1 MSLRSRVAVVT
12 GGSRGIGR
20 GIALKL
26 AQEGARIAIAYRANK
41 AAAQMTLR
49 HLQAAGADC
58 LAVETDISQGPRAEQ
73 LIQTVADRYG
83 RVDILVNNVGDFR
96 WGTLAE
102 SSLEEWASIFDSNVS
117 TVFYMCRAALPLM
130 RKARWGRIVN
140 LGAVGAERAFGQA
153 KISAYAAA
161 KAGVVAM
168 SRSLALEEA
177 KNGITV
183 NVVNPSSIDEKD
195 LTLEE
200 ARKMRDA
207 RYPIGRPPT
216 VEDVAAAIAF
226 FASEEAEYVTG
237 QVVNVSGGWML

>member
-1 MSLRSRVAVVT
+1 MR
-12 GGSRGIGR
+12 
-20 GIALKL
+20 L
-26 AQEGARIAIAYRANK
+26 AREGARIAIAYRVNK
-41 AAAQMTLR
+41 AAAQMALR
-49 HLQAAGADC
+49 LLQAEGADC
-58 LAVETDISQGPRAEQ
+58 VAVETDINQPARAEQ
-73 LIQTVADRYG
+73 LVKTVADRYG
-83 RVDILVNNVGDFR
+83 RVDILVNNVGEFR

-102 SSLEEWASIFDSNVS
+102 SSLEEWKSIFDSNVS

-130 RKARWGRIVN
+130 RKGRWGRIVN
-140 LGAVGAERAFGQA
+140 MGAVGAERAFGQA

-161 KAGVVAM
+161 KAAVVAM

-200 ARKMRDA
+200 ARKLRDA

-216 VEDVAAAIAF
+216 VEDVAAAVAF

>member
-1 MSLRSRVAVVT
+1 MSLRNRVAVVT
-12 GGSRGIGR
+12 GGTRGIGR

-26 AQEGARIAIAYRANK
+26 AHDGARIAIAYRANK
-41 AAAQMTLR
+41 AAAQMTLMQ
-49 HLQAAGADC
+49 LQAAGSEC
-58 LAVETDISQGPRAEQ
+58 IAVETDITDAARAEQ
-73 LIQTVADRYG
+73 FIKTVADRFG
-83 RVDILVNNVGDFR
+83 RVDVLVNNVGDFR

-102 SSLEEWASIFDSNVS
+102 SAPEEWRSIFDSNVA
-117 TVFYMCRAALPLM
+117 TVFSMCRAALPLM
-130 RKARWGRIVN
+130 RKGRWGRIIN
-140 LGAVGAERAFGQA
+140 MGAVGAERAFGQA
-153 KISAYAAA
+153 KISAYAAE
-161 KAGVVAM
+161 KAAVVAM
-168 SRSLALEEA
+168 TRSLALEEA

-183 NVVNPSSIDEKD
+183 NVVNPSNIDEKD

-200 ARKMRDA
+200 ARKLRDA

>member
-1 MSLRSRVAVVT
+1 MPLANRVALIT

-20 GIALKL
+20 GIAVRL
-26 AQEGARIAIAYRANK
+26 AQEGVRIAIAYRSNK
-41 AAAQMTLR
+41 VAAQQTLR
-49 HLQAAGADC
+49 QLQASGADC
-58 LAVETDISQGPRAEQ
+58 VAVETDITQAARAEQ
-73 LIQTVADRYG
+73 LVQTVADRYG
-83 RVDILVNNVGDFR
+83 RLDIVVNNVGDFR

-102 SSLEEWASIFDSNVS
+102 SSLDDWQSIFSSNLSSVVFVS
-117 TVFYMCRAALPLM
+117 RAALPHM
-130 RKARWGRIVN
+130 RKGRWGRIIN

-161 KAGVVAM
+161 KAAVVAL

-183 NVVNPSSIDEKD
+183 NVVNPSSIDEKE
-195 LTLEE
+195 LTLSE
-200 ARKMRDA
+200 ARRIRDA
-207 RYPIGRPPT
+207 RFPIGRPPT
-216 VEDVAAAIAF
+216 VEDVAAAVAF

>member
-1 MSLRSRVAVVT
+1 MSLRNRVGVVT
-12 GGSRGIGR
+12 GGTRGIGR
-20 GIALKL
+20 GIALGL
-26 AQEGARIAIAYRANK
+26 AREGARIALVYRANK
-41 AAAQMTLR
+41 AAAQTALR
-49 HLQAAGADC
+49 QLQAVGADC
-58 LAVETDISQGPRAEQ
+58 VAVETDISQPARAEQ
-73 LIQTVADRYG
+73 LIKTVADRYG
-83 RVDILVNNVGDFR
+83 RVDVLVNNVGEFR

-102 SSLEEWASIFDSNVS
+102 SSVEEWTGIFESNVT
-117 TVFYMCRAALPLM
+117 TVFHMCRAALPLM
-130 RKARWGRIVN
+130 RKGRWGRIIN

-161 KAGVVAM
+161 KAAVVAM

-200 ARKMRDA
+200 ARKLKDA

-216 VEDVAAAIAF
+216 VDDVAAAVSF

-237 QVVNVSGGWML
+237 QIVNVSGGWML

>member
-1 MSLRSRVAVVT
+1 MGLQNRVALVT
-12 GGSRGIGR
+12 GGSRGIGK
-20 GIALKL
+20 GIALRL
-26 AQEGARIAIAYRANK
+26 ARDGARVAIAYRSNK
-41 AAAQMTLR
+41 GAAQLALR
-49 HLQAAGADC
+49 QMQALGADC
-58 LAVETDISQGPRAEQ
+58 LAVETDISHAGRAEQ
-73 LIQTVADRYG
+73 LVKTIVDRYG
-83 RVDILVNNVGDFR
+83 RIDVLVNNVGDFK

-102 SSLEEWASIFDSNVS
+102 SSIEDWESIFNSNLM
-117 TVFYMCRAALPLM
+117 TVMQMSRAVLAPM
-130 RKARWGRIVN
+130 RKGRWGRIIN

-161 KAGVVAM
+161 KAAVVAL

-200 ARKMRDA
+200 ARKLRDA
-207 RYPIGRPPT
+207 RFPIGRPPT
-216 VEDVAAAIAF
+216 VEDVAASVAY

-237 QVVNVSGGWML
+237 QVLNVSGGWML

>member
-1 MSLRSRVAVVT
+1 MSLRNRVALVT

-20 GIALKL
+20 GIAVRL
-26 AQEGARIAIAYRANK
+26 ARDGARVAIAYRSNK
-41 AAAQMTLR
+41 VAAQQTLR
-49 HLQAAGADC
+49 QLQAEGADC
-58 LAVETDISQGPRAEQ
+58 VAVETDITSAARADQ
-73 LIQTVADRYG
+73 LVKTVLDRFG
-83 RVDILVNNVGDFR
+83 RLDIVVNNVGDFR

-102 SSLEEWASIFDSNVS
+102 SSIEDWDRVFSSNLS
-117 TVFYMCRAALPLM
+117 TVFYISRAALPHM
-130 RKARWGRIVN
+130 RKGRWGRLIN

-161 KAGVVAM
+161 KAAVVAL

-183 NVVNPSSIDEKD
+183 NVVNPSSIDEKELSLD
-195 LTLEE
+195 E
-200 ARKMRDA
+200 ARRIRDA
-207 RYPIGRPPT
+207 RFPIGRPPT
-216 VEDVAAAIAF
+216 VEDVAATVAF

>member
-1 MSLRSRVAVVT
+1 MSLRNRVALVT

-20 GIALKL
+20 GIALRLGKD
-26 AQEGARIAIAYRANK
+26 GARIAIAYRSNK
-41 AAAQMTLR
+41 GAAQQSLR
-49 HLQAAGADC
+49 LLQASGTDC
-58 LAVETDISQGPRAEQ
+58 VAVETDISDAARAEQ
-73 LIQTVADRYG
+73 LIKTVVERFG
-83 RVDILVNNVGDFR
+83 RLDIVVNNVGDFR

-102 SSLEEWASIFDSNVS
+102 SSLEDWQSIFSSNLLSVLFVS
-117 TVFYMCRAALPLM
+117 RAALPHM
-130 RKARWGRIVN
+130 RRGRWGRIIN

-161 KAGVVAM
+161 KAAVVAL

-183 NVVNPSSIDEKD
+183 NVVNPSSIDEKE
-195 LTLEE
+195 LSLEE
-200 ARKMRDA
+200 ARRMRDA
-207 RYPIGRPPT
+207 RFPIGRPPT
-216 VEDVAAAIAF
+216 VEDVAASVAF

>member
-1 MSLRSRVAVVT
+1 MSLRNRVAVVT

-26 AQEGARIAIAYRANK
+26 AHEGARIAIAYRVNK
-41 AAAQMTLR
+41 AAAQMTLLQ
-49 HLQAAGADC
+49 LQAAGADSV
-58 LAVETDISQGPRAEQ
+58 AVETDITQPPRAEQ
-73 LIQTVADRYG
+73 FIKTVADRYG

-102 SSLEEWASIFDSNVS
+102 SAPEEWKSIFDSNVS

-130 RKARWGRIVN
+130 RKQRWGRIIN
-140 LGAVGAERAFGQA
+140 MGAVGAERAFGQA

-161 KAGVVAM
+161 KAAVVAM

-200 ARKMRDA
+200 ARKLRDA
-207 RYPIGRPPT
+207 RFPIGRPPT

>member
-1 MSLRSRVAVVT
+1 MSLRNRVGVVT
-12 GGSRGIGR
+12 GGTRGIGR
-20 GIALKL
+20 GIALGL
-26 AQEGARIAIAYRANK
+26 AREGARIALVYRTNK
-41 AAAQMTLR
+41 AAAQTALR
-49 HLQAAGADC
+49 QLQAVGADC
-58 LAVETDISQGPRAEQ
+58 VAVETDISQPARAEQ
-73 LIQTVADRYG
+73 LIKAVADRYG
-83 RVDILVNNVGDFR
+83 RVDVLVNNVGEFR

-102 SSLEEWASIFDSNVS
+102 SSVEEWTGIFESNVT
-117 TVFYMCRAALPLM
+117 TVFHMCRAALPLM
-130 RKARWGRIVN
+130 RKGRWGRIIN

-161 KAGVVAM
+161 KAAVVAM

-200 ARKMRDA
+200 ARKLKDA

-216 VEDVAAAIAF
+216 VDDVAAAVSF

-237 QVVNVSGGWML
+237 QIVNVSGGWML

>member
-1 MSLRSRVAVVT
+1 MSLQNRVAVVT
-12 GGSRGIGR
+12 GGTRGIGR
-20 GIALKL
+20 GIAVGL
-26 AQEGARIAIAYRANK
+26 AGQGARIALVYRANK
-41 AAAQMTLR
+41 AAAQTALR
-49 HLQAAGADC
+49 QLQAVGADC
-58 LAVETDISQGPRAEQ
+58 VAVETDITDPARAEQ
-73 LIQTVADRYG
+73 MVKTVADRYG
-83 RVDILVNNVGDFR
+83 RVDILVNNVGEFR
-96 WGTLAE
+96 WGTLGE
-102 SSLEEWASIFDSNVS
+102 SSVEEWTGIFESNVT
-117 TVFYMCRAALPLM
+117 TVFHMCRAVLPLM
-130 RKARWGRIVN
+130 RKGRWGRIIN

-161 KAGVVAM
+161 KAAVVAM

-183 NVVNPSSIDEKD
+183 NVVNPSNIDEKD

-200 ARKMRDA
+200 ARKLKDA

-216 VEDVAAAIAF
+216 VDDVAAAVSF

>member
-1 MSLRSRVAVVT
+1 MSLRNRVAVVT
-12 GGSRGIGR
+12 GGTRGIGR
-20 GIALKL
+20 GIALGL
-26 AQEGARIAIAYRANK
+26 AREGARIALVYRANK
-41 AAAQMTLR
+41 AAAQMALR
-49 HLQAAGADC
+49 ELQAVGADC
-58 LAVETDISQGPRAEQ
+58 VAVETNVAEPARAEQ
-73 LIQTVADRYG
+73 LIKTVADRYG
-83 RVDILVNNVGDFR
+83 RIDVLVNNVGDFR

-102 SSLEEWASIFDSNVS
+102 SSVEEWKSIFDSNVT
-117 TVFYMCRAALPLM
+117 TVFYMCRAAIPMM
-130 RKARWGRIVN
+130 RKGRWGRIIN
-140 LGAVGAERAFGQA
+140 MGAVGAERAFGQA

-161 KAGVVAM
+161 KAAVVAM

-200 ARKMRDA
+200 ARKLKDA

-216 VEDVAAAIAF
+216 VDDVAAAVSF

>member
-1 MSLRSRVAVVT
+1 MSLRNRVALVT
-12 GGSRGIGR
+12 GGTRGIGR

-26 AQEGARIAIAYRANK
+26 AREGARVAIAYRVNK
-41 AAAQMTLR
+41 AAAQMTLVQ
-49 HLQAAGADC
+49 LQAAGADC
-58 LAVETDISQGPRAEQ
+58 VAVQTDISQEGRAEQ
-73 LIQTVADRYG
+73 LVKTVADRYG

-96 WGTLAE
+96 WGTLVE
-102 SSLEEWASIFDSNVS
+102 SAPEEWKSIFDSNVS
-117 TVFYMCRAALPLM
+117 TVLYMCRAALPLM
-130 RKARWGRIVN
+130 RKGRWGRIVN

-161 KAGVVAM
+161 KAAVVAM

-183 NVVNPSSIDEKD
+183 NVVNPSNIDEKD
-195 LTLEE
+195 LTVEE
-200 ARKMRDA
+200 ARKLRDA

-226 FASEEAEYVTG
+226 FTSEEAEYVTG